1 MNRIIDTN
9 LRVSLTLSQNAYD
22 IIMSDLNRFDYP
34 KINYRVNFS
43 GFLNQIFTNHHQSS
57 KKFSILRESL
67 FELISKNN
75 TLTIFQK
82 AKVKKDIYDYFLL
95 HGYSDVNHNNNKK
108 SFKFLLNKKN
118 IQIINHKKY

>member
-43 GFLNQIFTNHHQSS
+43 GFLNQIFTNHHASS

-67 FELISKNN
+67 FELISKND
-75 TLTIFQK
+75 TLTNF
-82 AKVKKDIYDYFLL
+82 
-95 HGYSDVNHNNNKK
+95 SK
-108 SFKFLLNKKN
+108 S
-118 IQIINHKKY
+118 QS